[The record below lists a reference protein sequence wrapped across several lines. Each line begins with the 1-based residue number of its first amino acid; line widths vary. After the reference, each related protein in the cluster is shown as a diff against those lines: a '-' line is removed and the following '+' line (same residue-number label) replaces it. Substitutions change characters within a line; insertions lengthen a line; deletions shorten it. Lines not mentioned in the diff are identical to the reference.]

1 VKPIGIK
8 IIKICLGVL
17 LSLVLLI
24 SASTAVVM
32 YLFPEEKI
40 REIVIREATQT
51 LNRKVAI
58 GGFSYGLRGIV
69 LKDLS
74 VYDGQTEKD
83 PLLTRA
89 GEVSLGFSLLDL
101 LHKKLSIRRIYVK
114 DLGLNVVFDKNNVP
128 NLQRLIEEILRN
140 RGRESSMSAS
150 IDMIKLS
157 DARISII
164 EPRGYF
170 KPLGGEYLISGNLDL
185 SAKNALSIDD
195 CTVRMPE
202 TRGIAHPVITIAAKD
217 GEVSISGDVKL
228 DRASL
233 LWVYQWAGTPTPP
246 QPYDVVTGDVT
257 NLLIRITKERNVIV
271 EGNARASSTLINSRH
286 IVHAEGFCRVNV
298 DRQSVFISDLKGR
311 IDSSSFLMQRLLFY
325 FNGVL
330 DQFEVKNASADIIHI
345 RALLSAIPDRLYG
358 FVRGDLM
365 YDRKMFTGNL
375 ALKMRDSIMRTSLFP
390 A

>member
-1 VKPIGIK
+1 MKPIGIK

-202 TRGIAHPVITIAAKD
+202 TRGIAHPVITIAA
-217 GEVSISGDVKL
+217 
-228 DRASL
+228 
-233 LWVYQWAGTPTPP
+233 
-246 QPYDVVTGDVT
+246 
-257 NLLIRITKERNVIV
+257 
-271 EGNARASSTLINSRH
+271 
-286 IVHAEGFCRVNV
+286 
-298 DRQSVFISDLKGR
+298 
-311 IDSSSFLMQRLLFY
+311 
-325 FNGVL
+325 
-330 DQFEVKNASADIIHI
+330 
-345 RALLSAIPDRLYG
+345 
-358 FVRGDLM
+358 
-365 YDRKMFTGNL
+365 
-375 ALKMRDSIMRTSLFP
+375 
-390 A
+390 